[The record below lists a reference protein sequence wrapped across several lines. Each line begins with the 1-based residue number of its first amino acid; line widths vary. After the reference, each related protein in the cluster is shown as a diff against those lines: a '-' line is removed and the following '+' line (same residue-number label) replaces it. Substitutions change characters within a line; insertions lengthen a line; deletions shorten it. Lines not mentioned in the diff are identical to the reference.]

1 MYKVQGHEGRYGEML
16 GLPVDDA
23 HMYSSPLA
31 QEEEGMSEVDEEEG
45 EAVMKCSECSYRADK
60 KDWHKGQCRSYCT
73 KRTLPVD
80 SKWGYLA
87 PDGQRYMEVS
97 QKATCFEPSI

>member
-1 MYKVQGHEGRYGEML
+1 M
-16 GLPVDDA
+16 
-23 HMYSSPLA
+23 
-31 QEEEGMSEVDEEEG
+31 DEKERKG

-87 PDGQRYMEVS
+87 PDGKRYMEVS

>member
-1 MYKVQGHEGRYGEML
+1 
-16 GLPVDDA
+16 
-23 HMYSSPLA
+23 
-31 QEEEGMSEVDEEEG
+31 MSEVDEEEG

-97 QKATCFEPSI
+97 QKATCLEPTGE